1 MPPRPNPQSAGPATP
16 GPGVTRRLYGLLTP
30 YRRTVALGLLLLV
43 GSVAAELY
51 PPLVW
56 IRVVDQGIPARDWT
70 LIGGQ
75 LALLVGV
82 FGLQQL
88 LSAWRGLLLE
98 RAGQQLTL
106 DLRLSVYR
114 KLQGQSASYFET
126 QRTGD
131 LIARV
136 TGDVDAI
143 QDVLVRGTDAVLAN
157 ALRLIG
163 VVAIFIALQP
173 LLGVLVTLPMLAV
186 ALMLRRYART
196 VRPAYR
202 AARTRLGDLT
212 ALITDRLGGV
222 RVVQGFAR
230 EAAEERRVAALAG
243 ELYTEQVKAVALRN
257 RAFPLARFVANF
269 GNVIMLGGG
278 AWLILAGQFTLG
290 GLLAYR
296 GYGRYFYGPIDDLV
310 NIGDLLQRAEASGR
324 RVFEV
329 LDAPVAVAER
339 AGARPLPEPAR
350 GEVRFESVTFGY
362 DPTRPVLR
370 DVTLTIPAGQRV
382 AVLGASG
389 AGKSTLLSLVPRGH
403 DPLEGRVL
411 LDGVD
416 VRDLTL
422 ESLRTHA
429 VTMPQDTFLFHDTVL
444 ENVRYARPD
453 AGDAEVEGAL
463 EAAYAL
469 DFVQALPQ
477 GLGTVVGE
485 RGVRLSG
492 GQRQRLAIARTLLA
506 RPTVLLLDEPTS
518 AVDAE
523 SEAVVVAALGRLM
536 RGRTAL
542 IVTHRLSLART
553 SDRVLVLDG
562 GRIVEDGPPD
572 VLRARNGAY
581 AALER
586 AARGLDGTLPGEW
599 PDDLPLPTEPV
610 NAE

>member
-1 MPPRPNPQSAGPATP
+1 MNASPPDS
-16 GPGVTRRLYGLLTP
+16 PGVTRRLYGLLTP
-30 YRRTVALGLLLLV
+30 YRRTVLLGLLLLV

-56 IRVVDQGIPARDWT
+56 IRVVDEGLPARDWAF
-70 LIGGQ
+70 IAWH
-75 LALLVGV
+75 LALLVAV
-82 FGLQQL
+82 FGVQQL
-88 LSAWRGLLLE
+88 LSAWRGLLLG
-98 RAGQQLTL
+98 RAGQRLTL

-114 KLQGQSASYFET
+114 KLQGQSAAYFES

-136 TGDVDAI
+136 TGDVDAL

-212 ALITDRLGGV
+212 ALITDRLAGI

-230 EAAEERRVAALAG
+230 EGAELRRVEALG
-243 ELYTEQVKAVALRN
+243 RELYDVQVRAVALRN

-278 AWLILAGQFTLG
+278 AALILAGQFTLG

-339 AGARPLPEPAR
+339 PGARPLPEPVR
-350 GEVRFESVTFGY
+350 GEVRFEDVTFGY
-362 DPTRPVLR
+362 DPARPVLEGL
-370 DVTLTIPAGQRV
+370 TLSVPAGGRV
-382 AVLGASG
+382 AILGESG
-389 AGKSTLLSLVPRGH
+389 AGKSTLLGLVPRLY
-403 DPLEGRVL
+403 DPLSGRVL

-416 VRDLTL
+416 VRDVTL

-429 VTMPQDTFLFHDTVL
+429 VTMPQDTFLFHATVL

-453 AGDAEVEGAL
+453 ATPEEVEDAL
-463 EAAYAL
+463 RAAHAL
-469 DFVQALPQ
+469 DFVRALPE
-477 GLGTVVGE
+477 GLDTLVGE

-506 RPTVLLLDEPTS
+506 RPAVLLLDEPTS

-523 SEAVVVAALGRLM
+523 SEALVVAALDELM

-542 IVTHRLSLART
+542 IVTHRLSLARGA
-553 SDRVLVLDG
+553 DRVIVLAG
-562 GRIVEDGPPD
+562 GRIVEDGPPAA
-572 VLRARNGAY
+572 LRARNGAY

-586 AARGLDGTLPGEW
+586 ATRSLDGTIPETLTG
-599 PDDLPLPTEPV
+599 
-610 NAE
+610 A